1 MATLLTLLSQFN
13 LTMKTNKTNTQMT
26 TMVDGLMTFG
36 ATDNGLHIL
45 DFMCTECVEM
55 EPFMANC
62 KVQGMRDGNVY
73 ITERPRR
80 QRNSPLFREDNSSL
94 TLGRDGKYHFIFTMS
109 ETLVD
114 ELPEQ
119 LVLQALAIAQRTART
134 ILKRKGRKG
143 LVEKKSTTK

>member
-1 MATLLTLLSQFN
+1 MVPNLSAPCSQN
-13 LTMKTNKTNTQMT
+13 SLIMSTKNKKDNTEIINT
-26 TMVDGLMTFG
+26 VNGTMTFCEN
-36 ATDNGLHIL
+36 DNRQKLL
-45 DFMCTECVEM
+45 DFMCTEYVEL
-55 EPFMANC
+55 EPFIADC

-134 ILKRKGRKG
+134 ILKRKGRKD
-143 LVEKKSTTK
+143 LVGK

>member
-1 MATLLTLLSQFN
+1 MKNDKKKIQVEQITTLN
-13 LTMKTNKTNTQMT
+13 GM
-26 TMVDGLMTFG
+26 MTFG
-36 ATDNGLHIL
+36 IIDNRQHIL
-45 DFMCTECVEM
+45 DFVNTGYAEM
-55 EPFMANC
+55 DPFIADC
-62 KVQGMRDGNVY
+62 KVQAMRDGNVY

-134 ILKRKGRKG
+134 ILKRKGRKS
-143 LVEKKSTTK
+143 LVEK

>member
-1 MATLLTLLSQFN
+1 
-13 LTMKTNKTNTQMT
+13 
-26 TMVDGLMTFG
+26 
-36 ATDNGLHIL
+36 
-45 DFMCTECVEM
+45 MCTECVEM
-55 EPFMANC
+55 EPFLADC

-134 ILKRKGRKG
+134 ILKRKGRKD
-143 LVEKKSTTK
+143 LVGK

>member
-1 MATLLTLLSQFN
+1 MKNDKKKIQVEQSTTLN
-13 LTMKTNKTNTQMT
+13 GM
-26 TMVDGLMTFG
+26 MTFG
-36 ATDNGLHIL
+36 IIDNRQHIL
-45 DFMCTECVEM
+45 DFVNTGYAEM
-55 EPFMANC
+55 DPFIADC

-80 QRNSPLFREDNSSL
+80 QRNKALFREDNSTL

-134 ILKRKGRKG
+134 ILKRKGRKS
-143 LVEKKSTTK
+143 LIEKKSTTK

>member
-1 MATLLTLLSQFN
+1 MKNDKKKIQVEQSTTLN
-13 LTMKTNKTNTQMT
+13 GMKT
-26 TMVDGLMTFG
+26 FG
-36 ATDNGLHIL
+36 IIDNRQHIL
-45 DFMCTECVEM
+45 DFVNTGYAEM
-55 EPFMANC
+55 DPFIADC

-80 QRNSPLFREDNSSL
+80 QRNKALFREDNSTL

-134 ILKRKGRKG
+134 ILKRKGRKS
-143 LVEKKSTTK
+143 LIEKKSTTK